1 MSDDSLDPDEVL
13 QEIHALAAAGEHPL
27 AFRRMQRM
35 LAEQTA
41 PGSPAGEASAFAAVA
56 RAAEQ
61 GGDCEVARQAL
72 EAALQRVDW
81 ADLHLA
87 LGRLRVRLDEPAAAR
102 CAFDRA
108 LALNPRYRA
117 AAVERA
123 LLDARAGHIAEAIGA
138 LRQLTGGT
146 HVIHDPVFSQGLEL
160 LRAAAVDD
168 AAPLVRHALAD
179 GDPALERLLAEART
193 NLQTGDHRAGL
204 LALRRAVEKWP
215 GYADLHA
222 LLGAHELRA
231 GHLDD
236 GLASLVHALEL
247 NPDFHAARLEMARG
261 LEARGERDQA
271 LAQLAAIL
279 GCEPGHQAA
288 AAFYEHLTSR
298 HRGPAAA

>member
-1 MSDDSLDPDEVL
+1 MPEDRLDPVDIL
-13 QEIHALAAAGEHPL
+13 QEVHALAAAGEHQL
-27 AFRRMQRM
+27 AYRRMQCV
-35 LAEQTA
+35 LAGQTA
-41 PGSPAGEASAFAAVA
+41 PGSPAAEARALAAVA

-61 GGDCEVARQAL
+61 AGDCEVARQAL
-72 EAALQRVDW
+72 EGALLRVDW

-87 LGRLRVRLDEPAAAR
+87 LGLLRVRLDEPAAAR

-108 LALNPRYRA
+108 LAVNPRYRA

-146 HVIHDPVFSQGLEL
+146 HVSHDPALSQGLEL

-168 AAPLVRHALAD
+168 AAPLVRRAFAC
-179 GDPALERLLAEART
+179 GAPALERLLAEART
-193 NLQTGDHRAGL
+193 NLRTGDHQAGL
-204 LALRRAVEKWP
+204 LALRRAVEEWP

-236 GLASLVHALEL
+236 GLASLVQALEL
-247 NPDFHAARLEMARG
+247 NPDFHTARLELARG
-261 LEARGERDQA
+261 LEARGEREEA
-271 LAQLAAIL
+271 IAQLAAIL
-279 GCEPGHQAA
+279 GREPQHQAA

-298 HRGPAAA
+298 RRGPAAA